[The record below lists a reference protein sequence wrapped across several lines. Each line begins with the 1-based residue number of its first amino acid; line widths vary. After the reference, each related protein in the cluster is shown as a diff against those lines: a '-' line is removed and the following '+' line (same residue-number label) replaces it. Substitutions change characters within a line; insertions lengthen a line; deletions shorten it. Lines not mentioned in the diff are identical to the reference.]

1 MGFAKL
7 LFGKTAG
14 LREVASS
21 KSRDRRGDELL
32 LVDLSGSCSG

>member
-1 MGFAKL
+1 VLHQRRWMGFAKL

-21 KSRDRRGDELL
+21 KSRDRRGD
-32 LVDLSGSCSG
+32 